1 MDIKNGTRSSGF
13 KLQKEHREALAVIK
27 DGYTLED
34 TAMGKNVHRRHL
46 RTKLDNLCQRQTVL
60 RQVMSRL
67 RGFKFSFHL

>member
-34 TAMGKNVHRRHL
+34 TAMGKNVHRRHF
-46 RTKLDNLCQRQTVL
+46 RTKLIVNPCNAKAQIE
-60 RQVMSRL
+60 
-67 RGFKFSFHL
+67 FKFHNLHIRES